1 MIGGFSPL
9 EDDDATVPGVDPRL
23 IYRVEALRLT

>member
-9 EDDDATVPGVDPRL
+9 EDDDATVLEVDLRL
-23 IYRVEALRLT
+23 IYRVEALRLM